1 MSAENVTYF
10 DSFGVENIPKEIKK
24 FTGNKELQQI
34 FLEHKDTILEYK
46 NTIRMCG
53 YVCIGFHF
61 MSKRKSLLDY
71 KLDYKSNLFC
81 LNEHEKNDR
90 IILKYFK

>member
-1 MSAENVTYF
+1 
-10 DSFGVENIPKEIKK
+10 
-24 FTGNKELQQI
+24 
-34 FLEHKDTILEYK
+34 
-46 NTIRMCG
+46 MCG

-61 MSKRKSLLDY
+61 MSKGKSLLDY
-71 KLDYKSNLFC
+71 KLDYKSNLFS